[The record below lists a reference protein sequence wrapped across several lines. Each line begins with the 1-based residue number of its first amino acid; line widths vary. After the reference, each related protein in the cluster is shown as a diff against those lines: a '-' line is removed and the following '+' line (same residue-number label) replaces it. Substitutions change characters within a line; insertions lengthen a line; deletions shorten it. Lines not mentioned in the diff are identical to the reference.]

1 MNKDQVWVL
10 VELMKVDINPL
21 ESVHTFGSLTAL
33 EDAELMKDEYG
44 KPLTYAQLRARL
56 RKTKEID
63 RWENEY
69 YALIK
74 KEIHKSKR
82 YESKK

>member
-1 MNKDQVWVL
+1 MNKDEVWVV
-10 VELMKVDINPL
+10 VELMRVDVDPFNA
-21 ESVHTFGSLTAL
+21 VHTFGSLTAL
-33 EDAELMKDEYG
+33 EDAELIKDEYG

-56 RKTKEID
+56 WRTKGIN

>member
-1 MNKDQVWVL
+1 
-10 VELMKVDINPL
+10 
-21 ESVHTFGSLTAL
+21 
-33 EDAELMKDEYG
+33 MKDEYG